1 MIYLYF
7 IIFKTIA
14 LCFYWNKYF
23 EIDFVENGWVEN
35 PMKQT
40 RWQKVDLMAP
50 KNLISQKWLKIPRLK
65 KTSWFE
71 NHFLIGTSG
80 NKASGDR
87 VVQAKLS
94 L

>member
-23 EIDFVENGWVEN
+23 EIDFVENGWVAN

-40 RWQKVDLMAP
+40 CWQKVDLIAP
-50 KNLISQKWLKIPRLK
+50 KKPTSSKNTLKIQRLK

-71 NHFLIGTSG
+71 NHGRKDLLVKS
-80 NKASGDR
+80 
-87 VVQAKLS
+87 Q
-94 L
+94 